1 MTLPFPNL
9 DDRKLSMREQVIAR
23 LRQLSPDVQY
33 RQAYLDTLQDFA
45 LLQALE
51 CAIQVHISAW
61 YDSQASEMFSAGMD
75 YERNVKSLTETTF
88 RMEAGESLV
97 NPRSQGNK

>member
-61 YDSQASEMFSAGMD
+61 YDSQASDVFHE
-75 YERNVKSLTETTF
+75 LTYYIYI
-88 RMEAGESLV
+88 LHILH
-97 NPRSQGNK
+97 

>member
-9 DDRKLSMREQVIAR
+9 DDRKLAMREQVIAR

-51 CAIQVHISAW
+51 VAISCHMDRE
-61 YDSQASEMFSAGMD
+61 YESQSSEMFSAGMD
-75 YERNVKSLTETTF
+75 YERNVKSLTETH
-88 RMEAGESLV
+88 RMNAGELV
-97 NPRSQGNK
+97 SSWSNK

>member
-9 DDRKLSMREQVIAR
+9 DDRKPSMREQVIAR

-51 CAIQVHISAW
+51 VAISCHMDRE
-61 YDSQASEMFSAGMD
+61 YESQSSEMFSAGMD
-75 YERNVKSLTETTF
+75 YERNVKSLTETH
-88 RMEAGESLV
+88 RMNAGELV
-97 NPRSQGNK
+97 SSWSNK

>member
-1 MTLPFPNL
+1 MTLPLPNL

-51 CAIQVHISAW
+51 VAISCHMDRE
-61 YDSQASEMFSAGMD
+61 YESQSSEMFSAGMD
-75 YERNVKSLTETTF
+75 YERNVKSLTETH
-88 RMEAGESLV
+88 RMNSGVTAHFWS
-97 NPRSQGNK
+97 NK